1 MKTLTARKSA
11 RAMDTSALLKR
22 LLGHS
27 LLAAALSC
35 GAMAAFSPAHA
46 QTPAMMMPMTPK
58 DVLNLDA
65 TVQTQVTPDLAVV
78 MLAAERSGAD
88 TAGPSAE
95 VTRAITEALKEARS
109 VAGIQASTGGFTTF
123 QRFDNKGQ
131 RTGWT
136 VRAEVILK
144 SKDFT
149 ALGKLA
155 GKLTQA
161 GPNALQI
168 TNNTFEV
175 STELRN
181 AEEAKLMERAIAE
194 FRRKAQVATSAFG
207 YRKFSIQQVNVG
219 TTSGFVPPQPR
230 PMLRVAAMAAAAP
243 EADMPIQAG
252 QTELSLTVSGS
263 VQMEN

>member
-1 MKTLTARKSA
+1 MNTATFPVHPKPLKTL
-11 RAMDTSALLKR
+11 
-22 LLGHS
+22 
-27 LLAAALSC
+27 LLAAALSL
-35 GAMAAFSPAHA
+35 AALAAVPAARA
-46 QTPAMMMPMTPK
+46 QTQAMMPMMMK

-88 TAGPSAE
+88 SAGPSAE
-95 VTRAITEALKEARS
+95 VTRAINEALKEARA
-109 VAGIQASTGGFTTF
+109 VTGIQASTGGFTTF

-144 SKDFT
+144 GKDFT

-168 TNNTFEV
+168 TNNSFEV

-252 QTELSLTVSGS
+252 STELSLTVSGS